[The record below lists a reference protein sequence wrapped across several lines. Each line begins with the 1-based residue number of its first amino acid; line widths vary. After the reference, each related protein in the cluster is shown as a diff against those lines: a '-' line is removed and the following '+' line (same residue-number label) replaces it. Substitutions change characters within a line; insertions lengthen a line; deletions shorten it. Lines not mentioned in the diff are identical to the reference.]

1 VDLALPVEGLER
13 YHSRSQMAR
22 VATESWAAA
31 NLFCVNCESPRL
43 TASPTGSRA
52 LDYLCPSCDDS
63 FQLKSQSK
71 PFGERVLDSAYSAMM
86 AAIAA
91 DRTPHFVLLHYS
103 RELWSVLDLVFIPR
117 FAIPKS
123 AIEKRKPLSSTARR
137 AGWVG
142 CNIVLTQIPQDA
154 RLSLVR
160 NGVVERPSAV
170 RRRFERIRPLA
181 QLRPEERGWTLDVL
195 TAVRGLGR
203 GEFSLADMYAREGE
217 LAKLHPANQHVR
229 DKIRQ
234 QLQVLRN
241 KGLLEFVGRGQ
252 YRLTRWS

>member
-1 VDLALPVEGLER
+1 VDLELPVEGLEK

-22 VATESWAAA
+22 VATESWASA
-31 NLFCVNCESPRL
+31 NLFCVNCDSPRL
-43 TASPTGSRA
+43 TASPVGSRA

-71 PFGERVLDSAYSAMM
+71 PFGERVLDSAYSAMI

-142 CNIVLTQIPQDA
+142 CNIVLTHIPQDA

-170 RRRFERIRPLA
+170 RRRFDRIRPLA
-181 QLRPEERGWTLDVL
+181 ELRPEERGWTLDVL

-203 GEFSLADMYAREGE
+203 ANFSLEELYSREHE
-217 LAKLHPANQHVR
+217 LAASHPANRHVR

-234 QLQVLRN
+234 QLQVLRD
-241 KGLLEFVGRGQ
+241 KGLIEFLGRGH
-252 YRLTRWS
+252 YRLL

>member
-1 VDLALPVEGLER
+1 MELALPVEGLEK

-22 VATESWAAA
+22 VATESWASA
-31 NLFCVNCESPRL
+31 NLFCVNCDSPRL
-43 TASPTGSRA
+43 TASPVGSRA

-71 PFGERVLDSAYSAMM
+71 PFGERVLDSAYSAMI

-142 CNIVLTQIPQDA
+142 CNIVLTHIPADA
-154 RLSLVR
+154 RLSIVR
-160 NGVVERPSAV
+160 GGIVERASAV
-170 RRRFERIRPLA
+170 RRRFERLRPLA
-181 QLRPEERGWTLDVL
+181 ELRPEERGWTLDVL

-203 GEFSLADMYAREGE
+203 EEFLLEDVYAKECQLAA
-217 LAKLHPANQHVR
+217 LHPANRHVC

-234 QLQVLRN
+234 QLQVLRD
-241 KGLLEFVGRGQ
+241 KGLLEFLGRGK
-252 YRLTRWS
+252 YRLRGGA

>member
-1 VDLALPVEGLER
+1 
-13 YHSRSQMAR
+13 MAR
-22 VATESWAAA
+22 VATEAWAAA
-31 NLFCVNCESPRL
+31 NLFCVNCGSPRL
-43 TASPTGSRA
+43 AASPVGSKA
-52 LDYLCPSCDDS
+52 LDYLCPGCDDS

-71 PFGERVLDSAYSAMM
+71 PFGDRVLDSAYSAMI
-86 AAIAA
+86 AAIAT
-91 DRTPHFVLLHYS
+91 DRAPHFVLLHYS

-123 AIEKRKPLSSTARR
+123 AVEKRKPLSSTARR

-142 CNIVLTQIPQDA
+142 CNIVLTHIPQDA

-181 QLRPEERGWTLDVL
+181 QLGAEERGWTLDVL
-195 TAVRGLGR
+195 TAVRELGR
-203 GEFSLADMYAREGE
+203 QEFSLADMYARERE
-217 LAKLHPANQHVR
+217 LAQLHPANRHVR

-234 QLQVLRN
+234 QLQVLRD
-241 KGLLEFVGRGQ
+241 KGLLEFLGAGR
-252 YRLTRWS
+252 YRVVD

>member
-1 VDLALPVEGLER
+1 MDLALPVEGLER

-22 VATESWAAA
+22 VATEAWAGA
-31 NLFCVNCESPRL
+31 NLFCVNCDSPRL
-43 TASPTGSRA
+43 AASAVGSRA

-71 PFGERVLDSAYSAMM
+71 PFGKRVLDSAYSAMI

-91 DRTPHFVLLHYS
+91 DRAPHFVLLHYS
-103 RELWSVLDLVFIPR
+103 RELWSVVDLVFIPR

-142 CNIVLTQIPQDA
+142 CNIVLTHIPTDA
-154 RLSLVR
+154 RLSIVR
-160 NGVVERPSAV
+160 DGIVERPSAV
-170 RRRFERIRPLA
+170 RRRFERLRPLA
-181 QLRPEERGWTLDVL
+181 ELRPEERGWTLDVL
-195 TAVRGLGR
+195 TTVQELGR
-203 GEFSLADMYAREGE
+203 VEFSLEDVYAKERN
-217 LAKLHPANQHVR
+217 LAALHPANRHVR

-234 QLQVLRN
+234 QLQVLRD
-241 KGLLEFVGRGQ
+241 KRLIQFLGQ
-252 YRLTRWS
+252 GHYRLV